1 LIPILIK
8 QILQKLNDRKFILLF
23 LFSMGFTQEI
33 PNEFFEFQVNKLQA
47 DFGENWQTNS
57 IFGPKRYTHN
67 TKFDSL
73 IINARFGSSIFND
86 RKSLYAYGHFTFNKY
101 FHGYLYP
108 RIVDRPELFRGFSGI
123 PRDIKR
129 GGLSSGE
136 TDISGISYENDW
148 MIIQFGRGRQSWGAG
163 NNIELAIS
171 EQSNS
176 YDYGMLDLD
185 FGKLKVRYFHGY
197 LETDSLSINRYIT
210 GRGIEWNNKKNL
222 LIGLSEVI
230 IYSGKNRPIDFS
242 YFNPMST
249 HLEIE
254 LNDRQNNLGS
264 DGGNG
269 IWQFS
274 FDYMLMEKIRLSGN
288 YLFDEFTLDQSQ
300 KDEGKGTGRASSFKS
315 VYTPIKTV
323 DSFVSLHV
331 SIISVGTNTFKHEDG
346 NNNFVQRNDPL
357 GWHLGSDSRESKIGI
372 NWLYQNKVINSLNI
386 GIRNIGENNFINKLY
401 EPYANYL
408 DGPFPSGD
416 VEHINFLSLK
426 CQWWLKTNVSI
437 VSEFIYKKSDKIDSQ
452 IEGNLGID
460 LYYGLNKN
468 L

>member
-1 LIPILIK
+1 MSRHTL
-8 QILQKLNDRKFILLF
+8 ILLF
-23 LFSMGFTQEI
+23 SLSINAQEI
-33 PNEFFEFQVNKLQA
+33 PNEFFEFQINKLEH
-47 DFGENWQTNS
+47 DLGENWHKNS
-57 IFGPKRYTHN
+57 IFGPGRYVHLN
-67 TKFDSL
+67 TKSDSL
-73 IINARFGSSIFND
+73 IINTRFGTSIFND

-129 GGLSSGE
+129 GGFSSGE
-136 TDISGISYENDW
+136 TDLSGISFENNW

-210 GRGIEWNNKKNL
+210 GRGVEWNNQKNL
-222 LIGLSEVI
+222 LIGLSEII

-254 LNDRQNNLGS
+254 LNDRQNSLGS

-269 IWQFS
+269 IWQLS
-274 FDYMLMEKIRLSGN
+274 LDYFLMEKIRLSGN
-288 YLFDEFTLDQSQ
+288 YLFDEFTLDQKQ
-300 KDEGKGTGRASSFKS
+300 KDDGKGSGNAFSYKILF
-315 VYTPIKTV
+315 TPIKNV
-323 DSFVSLHV
+323 NSYVLCYISN
-331 SIISVGTNTFKHEDG
+331 ISVGTHTYKHEDG
-346 NNNFVQRNDPL
+346 NNNFVQRNNPL
-357 GWHLGSDSRESKIGI
+357 GWHIGSDSRERKIGI
-372 NWLYQNKVINSLNI
+372 NWFYQNKFLTSINM
-386 GIRNIGENNFINKLY
+386 GIRNIGENNFINNLY
-401 EPYANYL
+401 EPYIDYL
-408 DGPFPSGD
+408 DRPFPSGD
-416 VEHINFLSLK
+416 VENIDFISFK
-426 CQWWLKTNVSI
+426 CHWWLKTNMSI
-437 VSEFIYKKSDKIDSQ
+437 FSEINFNKSNKTGDNIKS
-452 IEGNLGID
+452 NLGID
-460 LYYGLNKN
+460 LYYSIDKN
-468 L
+468 